1 MAFCGNCFLFDEFK
15 LYAKVGFFE
24 TRKEIVIFMLS
35 TILNIQKYV
44 LDFCKSDGVNM
55 CLPCEIAQIFD
66 KKVTYE
72 IYKNCL
78 DLNLMSKIKENLH
91 VQLNNLLEKHDHFLC
106 TIISE
111 EYRYEQDESIF
122 TGEPIS
128 FSARTVY
135 LEWEKMQ
142 IENIVNEKAT
152 IFVKKYVKE

>member
-24 TRKEIVIFMLS
+24 TRKEMVIFMLN

-106 TIISE
+106 TIINE

-128 FSARTVY
+128 FSARMVY

-152 IFVKKYVKE
+152 VFVKKIC

>member
-1 MAFCGNCFLFDEFK
+1 M
-15 LYAKVGFFE
+15 
-24 TRKEIVIFMLS
+24 VIFMLN

-106 TIISE
+106 TIINE
-111 EYRYEQDESIF
+111 EYRYERDESIF

-128 FSARTVY
+128 FSARMVY

-152 IFVKKYVKE
+152 VFVKKNMLRNSFKVIFG

>member
-24 TRKEIVIFMLS
+24 TRKEMVIFMLS

-72 IYKNCL
+72 IYKNSL
-78 DLNLMSKIKENLH
+78 DLNLMSKLKENLH

-106 TIISE
+106 TIINE

-152 IFVKKYVKE
+152 VFVKKIC

>member
-1 MAFCGNCFLFDEFK
+1 M
-15 LYAKVGFFE
+15 GFFE
-24 TRKEIVIFMLS
+24 TRKEMVIFMLN

-72 IYKNCL
+72 IYKNSL
-78 DLNLMSKIKENLH
+78 DLNLMSKLKENLH

-106 TIISE
+106 TIINE

-128 FSARTVY
+128 FSARMVY

-152 IFVKKYVKE
+152 VFVKKIC